1 MLLSKFNTKTKQIEK
16 VLEALDNL
24 PDQQVV
30 ELLDLTHEEHQFKDR
45 NLFLRKVNTF
55 EFAKESPLDIEGL
68 IEGSKIQL
76 QGRESRRMLN
86 GGFASVLS
94 HMNLFAVTAQLQ
106 NREKWTCLKKK
117 LRSYIARQ
125 KKLTML

>member
-1 MLLSKFNTKTKQIEK
+1 M
-16 VLEALDNL
+16 
-24 PDQQVV
+24 
-30 ELLDLTHEEHQFKDR
+30 
-45 NLFLRKVNTF
+45 NTF

-106 NREKWTCLKKK
+106 NREKMDMLKKK
-117 LRSYIARQ
+117 LQRYIARQ